1 MVVRTCKVGYNTLM
15 TSNASGLNLSHI
27 DPTISPKDD
36 LYKFANGKW
45 LAEAV
50 IPSDKSSWGTF
61 SILNE
66 KVEEQIKE
74 LLEET
79 FREPNKN
86 HNQKLITN
94 IYDSYMNEELVREKG
109 LSYLPKYLKQIDD
122 CRTMG
127 ELFLL
132 MGELQL
138 REGSAI
144 INLYTSIDNANSKR
158 ALIHISQG
166 GTSLPDKSY
175 YLEEKNAS
183 IRANYVAHIEK
194 LSNLANHPISGQTIL
209 EHETNLARIHWDA
222 VEKRDVQASY
232 NLFSTA
238 ELLSKFSALPLLELA
253 QGRRF
258 DLNAVSEVIVRQPSF
273 LESLSAIIQQ
283 PEMLPT
289 LKQWL
294 QWRLIAG
301 NAPYLSEATRL
312 ENFDFW
318 GRKISGL
325 EEMRPR
331 WKYAK
336 QLVEAVTGDALG
348 QEYVKKHYAENARES
363 MDTLIANLIEAFRLS
378 MKEQSWLTPKTKEL
392 ALKKLDKFRAHIG
405 YPSVWED
412 YSNLIIDKNELIT
425 DVLFKVNEYL
435 TAKEWD
441 ELFKP
446 IDPEKWYTNPQ
457 TVNAYYAP
465 NLNSITF
472 PAGILQA
479 PFFDPSADD
488 ALNYGAIGA
497 IIGHEIGHGFDDQ
510 GSKFDG
516 DGNLQSWWD
525 SEDQENF
532 IKLGKKLI
540 DQYKVLAPELLP
552 EERVNGELT
561 LGENIGDLVGLSIAF
576 KAYIISN
583 SSTQNDIIDGFTG
596 PQRFFL
602 GWAQAWCTKHRK
614 EALAV
619 NLATDPHAPAEF
631 RCNQIVRNLE
641 SFHAVFKT
649 SPGDA
654 LYLSVEDRVTI
665 W

>member
-1 MVVRTCKVGYNTLM
+1 M
-15 TSNASGLNLSHI
+15 TSSASGLNLSNI

-50 IPSDKSSWGTF
+50 IPSDKTSWGTF

-66 KVEEQIKE
+66 KVEGQIKE
-74 LLEET
+74 LLEEI

-86 HNQKLITN
+86 HNQQLITN
-94 IYDSYMNEELVREKG
+94 IYDSYMNENLVKEKG
-109 LSYLPKYLKQIDD
+109 LNYLPKHLKQIED
-122 CRTMG
+122 CASLN
-127 ELFLL
+127 ELFKL

-144 INLYTSIDNANSKR
+144 VNLYTSIDNANSKR
-158 ALIHISQG
+158 ALIHLSQG

-175 YLEEKNAS
+175 YLEPKHET
-183 IRANYVAHIEK
+183 IRDHYVAHIER
-194 LSNLANHPISGQTIL
+194 LSNLANHPISGQIIL
-209 EHETNLARIHWDA
+209 EHETNLARIQWDA
-222 VEKRDVQASY
+222 VQRRDVQASY
-232 NLFSTA
+232 NLLKTNQ
-238 ELLSKFSALPLLELA
+238 LLSTYSELPLLELA

-258 DLNAVSEVIVRQPSF
+258 DLSAVSEVVVRQPSF
-273 LESLSAIIQQ
+273 LKDLSLLILQ
-283 PEMLPT
+283 PNMLTT

-301 NAPYLSEATRL
+301 NAPYLSEATRQ

-318 GRKISGL
+318 GKKISGL

-336 QLVEAVTGDALG
+336 QLVEAVTGDAIG
-348 QEYVKKHYAENARES
+348 QEYVKKHYAVSARAS
-363 MDTLIANLIEAFRLS
+363 MSTLIANLVEAFRLS
-378 MKEQSWLTPKTKEL
+378 MHEQAWLTPATKDL
-392 ALKKLDKFRAHIG
+392 ALVKLGKFKANIG
-405 YPSVWED
+405 YPSQWED
-412 YSNLIIDKNELIT
+412 YSNLVIEKNELIT
-425 DVLFKVNEYL
+425 DVLFKINEYL

-472 PAGILQA
+472 PAGILQP

-516 DGNLQSWWD
+516 DGNLESWWED
-525 SEDQENF
+525 VDQENF
-532 IKLGKKLI
+532 VKLGKKLI
-540 DQYKVLAPELLP
+540 SQYSALAPELLP
-552 EERVNGELT
+552 HEKVNGELT

-576 KAYIISN
+576 KAYLLSS
-583 SSTQNDIIDGFTG
+583 SSTQDEIIDGFTG
-596 PQRFFL
+596 PERFFL

-641 SFHAVFKT
+641 SFHEVFKT
-649 SPGDA
+649 TPNDA
-654 LYLSVEDRVTI
+654 LYLPIEDRVTI